1 AKKGLA
7 YAVHGVFQP
16 NRQAGSFNG
25 GVDTAVETTADAV
38 VAMFEVFDRMR
49 NENVTDAE
57 LAEAKMRVA
66 GGMVMKVQT
75 IGQQAEYRVEGILN
89 DYPIDYYDK
98 YPQRIAQVSADQVR
112 EVMNKYVKDG
122 QMTVVVVGP
131 ALLIRPQLERL
142 GAVEVVPMPSKRAG
156 AVTQPSN
163 ELLKKAA

>member
-98 YPQRIAQVSADQVR
+98 YPQRIAEVIAEQIR
-112 EVMNKYVKDG
+112 EVMNKYAKDG
-122 QMTVVVVGP
+122 ALTITVVAPAAVVKS
-131 ALLIRPQLERL
+131 QLE
-142 GAVEVVPMPSKRAG
+142 
-156 AVTQPSN
+156 
-163 ELLKKAA
+163 